1 MKLEVQINDNKIF
14 APLLNKWLVLKP
26 EERVRQE
33 YLCRLVNDYG
43 FSLNQMDQEVKVSN
57 SQRGQGRA
65 MADIVI
71 WRNTEDKRNSKHAII
86 VVECKAEHITVR
98 EEDYFQGYNYAAWAG
113 ADFFVTTNLKETRIF
128 KVVKG
133 EIPKKLE
140 EIVDIPDA
148 KIINDDKKVTE
159 YLKKTKAF
167 TRDEFS
173 KLLFKCHNI
182 IRNND
187 KLSPEAAFDE
197 ISKILFIKIRYE
209 RSNTGAQIFS
219 KEEFKK
225 AKTSYEKY
233 KPKDGLDFYQV
244 LFEQT
249 KDDFKDDDLFEPS
262 EIIRIR
268 ENSFEAIV
276 EELQIYNLS
285 TTSDDV
291 KGIAFEQFLGRTF
304 RGELGQFFTPRT
316 VVDFMVNILDPEE
329 GEVLCDPCC
338 GSGGFLIKAFE
349 FVRAKIEQEIHEEK
363 ERIKAIYFDAAFE
376 KMKEA
381 DKEKV
386 DETVNDLFAKLNAE
400 LDINNPDSRLRVLSY
415 DCIFGTDANP
425 RMSRTAKMNM
435 IMHGDGHGGVHHN
448 DGLLNVNGI
457 FENRFDVILTNP
469 PFGSRVEKTLKITE
483 ADKYTDEARIAKY
496 RLRYGKAYDDALR
509 QINDNID
516 KPLLNLY
523 KTGKLSTLTEV
534 LFIERCLNL
543 LKPGGRMGIVLPEG
557 VLNNTNLQ
565 KIRDFVESKAKILLI
580 TSIPQDVFIASGA
593 TVKPSLLFFKKF
605 TDEELQQYIAATI
618 KATNQIIAKYRP
630 KDDELAEDLK
640 KVETDYNTTAKTLK
654 DINVLKGQKKG
665 NIKLDEAEYK
675 ALVVKEAVL
684 KEQLKE
690 AKKTFATA
698 LKELELLKEVEIKAL
713 LKQLFDYEIPIAE
726 VEKAGISTT
735 GSVIDNELEPLEEE
749 FTAYRIANKLWVNET
764 KEIKYQITDDAI
776 GRVRIVDGM
785 VSEPEMFYGK

>member
-1 MKLEVQINDNKIF
+1 MKMEVEIKGNKIK
-14 APLLNKWLVLKP
+14 APLKGKDVWLVLKP
-26 EERVRQE
+26 EEEVRQH
-33 YLCRLVNDYG
+33 YICRLVNDYG
-43 FSLNQMDQEVKVSN
+43 FSIDQMSQEVQVSN

-65 MADIVI
+65 MADIVVWKNI
-71 WRNTEDKRNSKHAII
+71 KDKSAHNSPII
-86 VVECKAEHITVR
+86 VVECKAEHITIR
-98 EEDYFQGYNYAAWAG
+98 EEDYFQGYNYASWAG

-133 EIPKKLE
+133 KIPKHLE
-140 EIVDIPDA
+140 EVVDIPDA
-148 KIINDDKKVTE
+148 IIAADEKKINDL
-159 YLKKTKAF
+159 LKKTKAF

-209 RSNTGAQIFS
+209 RSNTGSQIFS
-219 KEEFKK
+219 KNAFKADK
-225 AKTSYEKY
+225 ASYDKY
-233 KPKDGLDFYQV
+233 KPKDGIDFYQF

-249 KDDFKDDDLFEPS
+249 KLDFKDDDLFEPN
-262 EIIRIR
+262 EVIRIR

-291 KGIAFEQFLGRTF
+291 KGIAFEQFLGKTF

-316 VVDFMVNILDPEE
+316 IVDFMVEILDPQE

-349 FVRAKIEQEIHEEK
+349 YVRAKIEGEIH
-363 ERIKAIYFDAAFE
+363 IA
-376 KMKEA
+376 
-381 DKEKV
+381 KEKIKEQYYT
-386 DETVNDLFAKLNAE
+386 DEYEKASIEQKEVIDQKVNTLFAMMNAE
-400 LDINNPDSRLRVLSY
+400 LDINNEKSRLRVLSY

-469 PFGSRVEKTLKITE
+469 PFGSRVEKSLKITE
-483 ADKYTDEARIAKY
+483 ADKYTDVARIAKY
-496 RLRYGKAYDDALR
+496 KKRYGEAYDNALK
-509 QINDNID
+509 QVSDNID
-516 KPLLNLY
+516 KPLLDLY
-523 KTGKLSTLTEV
+523 ETGSLSSLTEV

-565 KIRDFVESKAKILLI
+565 KIRDYVESKAKIVLI

-605 TDEELQQYIAATI
+605 TEDEAEQWKIIAK
-618 KATNQIIAKYRP
+618 KAEQEIIAKYEP
-630 KDDELAEDLK
+630 QTKPIEAQLAERGKDAVDAETKKELRAELK
-640 KVETDYNTTAKTLK
+640 KIEEKISVEVKAQ
-654 DINVLKGQKKG
+654 IKK
-665 NIKLDEAEYK
+665 A
-675 ALVVKEAVL
+675 
-684 KEQLKE
+684 
-690 AKKTFATA
+690 
-698 LKELELLKEVEIKAL
+698 
-713 LKQLFDYEIPIAE
+713 FDYTIPIAE

-735 GSVIDNELEPLEEE
+735 GAKIENELEPLALE
-749 FTAYRIANKLWVNET
+749 FKAYREANTLWENKFNKIT
-764 KEIKYQITDDAI
+764 YEILADEKVY
-776 GRVRIVDGM
+776 RIPFINSNAVA
-785 VSEPEMFYGK
+785 EPEAFYGN